1 MVEARGTPERR
12 RAFHANFVMQRIR
25 EARYRIDEEVV
36 ANCRAGV
43 AAARES
49 GRENDVA
56 YMVFLLGFCLLWY
69 GDLVEAEENLEAS
82 LAMAERTGDVV
93 VRARCLCYLN
103 VTALR
108 RHDVAAVRSLA
119 PQAMEAAVAASYP
132 EYVAAAKATQAW
144 VAWQE
149 GRPEDVV
156 ALAGE
161 ALELWGT
168 TVVSY
173 PWYWL
178 CLWPLISVR
187 LAASQGAEAVEA
199 ARQLLVP
206 PQQRLPDELEAAVQ
220 AAIDDWGQGK
230 AQRAM
235 EELGAA
241 VELAWRLRYA

>member
-1 MVEARGTPERR
+1 
-12 RAFHANFVMQRIR
+12 
-25 EARYRIDEEVV
+25 
-36 ANCRAGV
+36 
-43 AAARES
+43 
-49 GRENDVA
+49 
-56 YMVFLLGFCLLWY
+56 
-69 GDLVEAEENLEAS
+69 
-82 LAMAERTGDVV
+82 
-93 VRARCLCYLN
+93 
-103 VTALR
+103 
-108 RHDVAAVRSLA
+108 
-119 PQAMEAAVAASYP
+119 MEAAVAASYP

-199 ARQLLVP
+199 ADSCWC
-206 PQQRLPDELEAAVQ
+206 LPNKGSQMSWKLPSRRPSTTGDKERRNEP
-220 AAIDDWGQGK
+220 
-230 AQRAM
+230 
-235 EELGAA
+235 
-241 VELAWRLRYA
+241 WRNWARPSSWPGG